1 LKLSKKTNAIILWIV
16 SITLVLGMIIMFTPT
31 IGNPFATGTGR
42 DGGRTVLLVNNE
54 RISELHIARERQQT
68 PLYNLVVEGEAARD
82 LELLLLDNLID
93 REVLRQASART
104 RVSSAEVRQAVNDFR
119 EANSVAGR
127 ANEQRYLTLIG
138 RAGFTDQ
145 SFRQY
150 IEAQLRQERY
160 LESVIG
166 NVEVTDEEVRAFYEL
181 HPERYQS
188 EARIRARQIV
198 VEDEA
203 LAQALRERV
212 QSGESFAALAEAYSL
227 ERADRAGAL
236 GAPEGERE
244 PRPVGRTALPT
255 AVANAAFALQGPGV
269 TEVVA
274 SGGRYYLI
282 AVEEYLPSGPRPFE
296 EVEAQVRADAL
307 EAKRNGEVER
317 VLRELREQATIVV
330 TEDSPYRY
338 DDEVVARV
346 GDRAIRRSEL
356 VRATYLNPQIQQF
369 LSPDTASLVTDFFR
383 PLILE
388 ELIERELAY
397 QGAQRLELPLVG
409 SRDLLAQAAL
419 NYASRDAVASE
430 EDVRAHYEANLA
442 RFTVP
447 ARAEVIRAEFGA
459 LEAAAAFRE
468 ALLAAEAVDE
478 EQILATAAEVG
489 GEAETLGNVTPGQLE
504 PELDNLLFA
513 TNAFEPLSGEAG
525 KAISDVLAVRDE
537 VTEEVPAEEAET
549 EEADANE
556 AGDEPLDEAD
566 VAEEG
571 DEAELATRERYVV
584 LVAARTPERV
594 RPLEEVRAQVESEVL
609 AAKRAELR
617 QAWLERLREEIPV
630 ENLLAQ
636 APELPD
642 LDDVDVDE
650 EALEGLAPTDEL
662 EPTTEDEGNEEAE

>member
-1 LKLSKKTNAIILWIV
+1 MKLSKKTNAIILWIV
-16 SITLVLGMIIMFTPT
+16 SIALVLGMIIMFTPT
-31 IGNPFATGTGR
+31 IGNPFATGPGR
-42 DGGRTVLLVNNE
+42 DGGRAVLLVNNE
-54 RISELHIARERQQT
+54 RISELQVARERQQT
-68 PLYNLVVEGEAARD
+68 PLYNLVAEGEAARD

-119 EANSVAGR
+119 EANNVAGR

-166 NVEVTDEEVRAFYEL
+166 SVEVTDEEVRAFYET

-203 LAQALRERV
+203 LAQELRERA
-212 QSGESFAALAEAYSL
+212 QAGEAFAALAAEYSL
-227 ERADRAGAL
+227 ERADRGGAL

-274 SGGRYYLI
+274 SGGRYYLV
-282 AVEEYLPSGPRPFE
+282 AVEEYLPSGLRPFE
-296 EVEAQVRADAL
+296 EVEAQVREDAL
-307 EAKRNGEVER
+307 EAKRNGEIER
-317 VLRELREQATIVV
+317 VLQELREQATIVV

-338 DDEVVARV
+338 DDDVVARV
-346 GDRAIRRSEL
+346 GDEVITRSEL

-369 LSPDTASLVTDFFR
+369 LSPDTASLVTDFFK
-383 PLILE
+383 PTILE
-388 ELIERELAY
+388 QLIERELAY
-397 QGAQRLELPLVG
+397 QGAQRLDLPLVG
-409 SRDLLAQAAL
+409 SRDLVAQAAL
-419 NYASRDAVASE
+419 NYASRDAEASE
-430 EDVRAHYEANLA
+430 EAIRAHYEANLT

-447 ARAEVIRAEFGA
+447 ARAEVIRADFDA
-459 LEAAAAFRE
+459 LEAATAFRE

-478 EQILATAAEVG
+478 EQILVTAEEVG
-489 GEAETLGNVTPGQLE
+489 GKAEVLGNVAPGQLE
-504 PELDNLLFA
+504 PELDNLIFA
-513 TNAFEPLSGEAG
+513 TDAFEPLSSEVGREV
-525 KAISDVLAVRDE
+525 SDVLVVYEDVTDE
-537 VTEEVPAEEAET
+537 TPGEEAET
-549 EEADANE
+549 EEVE
-556 AGDEPLDEAD
+556 AEAEDEPTDEAD
-566 VAEEG
+566 VTEG
-571 DEAELATRERYVV
+571 EGEPERLARERYVV

-594 RPLEEVRAQVESEVL
+594 RPLDEVRAQVESEVL
-609 AAKRAELR
+609 AAERAELR

-636 APELPD
+636 APALPF
-642 LDDVDVDE
+642 DDVDVDE
-650 EALEGLAPTDEL
+650 EALEGLVPADGPEAANEDAADE
-662 EPTTEDEGNEEAE
+662 ETE

>member
-16 SITLVLGMIIMFTPT
+16 SIALVLGMIITFTPT

-42 DGGRTVLLVNNE
+42 DGGRAVLLVNNE
-54 RISELHIARERQQT
+54 RISELQVARERQQT
-68 PLYNLVVEGEAARD
+68 PLYNLVAEGEAARD
-82 LELLLLDNLID
+82 LELLMLDNLID
-93 REVLRQASART
+93 REVLRQAAART
-104 RVSSAEVRQAVNDFR
+104 RVSSADVRQAVNDFR
-119 EANSVAGR
+119 EANNVAGR
-127 ANEQRYLTLIG
+127 GNEQRYLTLIG
-138 RAGFTDQ
+138 QAGFTDQ

-166 NVEVTDEEVRAFYEL
+166 SVEVTDEEVRAFYET

-203 LAQALRERV
+203 LAQELRERA
-212 QSGESFAALAEAYSL
+212 QAGEAFAALAEEYSL
-227 ERADRAGAL
+227 ERADRGGAL

-282 AVEEYLPSGPRPFE
+282 AVEEYLPPGLRPFE
-296 EVEAQVRADAL
+296 EVEAQVRIDAL

-317 VLRELREQATIVV
+317 VLQELREQATIVV
-330 TEDSPYRY
+330 AEDSPYRY
-338 DDEVVARV
+338 DDDVVARV
-346 GDRAIRRSEL
+346 GDEVITRSEL

-369 LSPDTASLVTDFFR
+369 LSPDTASLVTDFFK
-383 PLILE
+383 PTLLE
-388 ELIERELAY
+388 QLIERELAY
-397 QGAQRLELPLVG
+397 QGARRLDLPLVG
-409 SRDLLAQAAL
+409 SRDLVAQAAL
-419 NYASRDAVASE
+419 NYASRDAEASE
-430 EDVRAHYEANLA
+430 EAIRAHYEANLV

-447 ARAEVIRAEFGA
+447 AQAEAIRADFDTF
-459 LEAAAAFRE
+459 EAAAAFRE
-468 ALLAAEAVDE
+468 ALLAAEAIDE
-478 EQILATAAEVG
+478 EQILATAEEVG
-489 GEAETLGNVTPGQLE
+489 GEAASLGNVAPGQLE

-513 TNAFEPLSGEAG
+513 TDAFEPLSSEAG
-525 KAISDVLAVRDE
+525 KGVSDVLV
-537 VTEEVPAEEAET
+537 VHEEVADETPGEEAET
-549 EEADANE
+549 EEIEVAA
-556 AGDEPLDEAD
+556 ADEP
-566 VAEEG
+566 G
-571 DEAELATRERYVV
+571 DEAEVTEEGEEAERLTRERYVV
-584 LVAARTPERV
+584 LVAARTPERT
-594 RPLEEVRAQVESEVL
+594 RPLDEVRAQVESEVL
-609 AAKRAELR
+609 AAERAELR

-630 ENLLAQ
+630 ENFLAQ

-650 EALEGLAPTDEL
+650 EALEELAPAGDPETTSEDADDE
-662 EPTTEDEGNEEAE
+662 ETE